1 MSKLSEALKA
11 DQFIITSEVGPCK
24 GTNIEPALEEAN
36 EFGDKVIAINVT
48 DLQSAVMR
56 IGSLATC
63 IKLKEKGFE
72 PIMQLVCRDRNRL
85 SLQSELLNAGV
96 FGIENVLCLTGD
108 HQVLGD
114 HRESKGVFD
123 LDSVQLLAAAN
134 GLMAGKD
141 LAGQELDGKPN
152 FCLGA
157 VVSPGLEPADL
168 QILKLEKKIKAGA
181 QFIQTQAVFEPDK
194 FARFMEKVK
203 HLNIPILAGI
213 IILKSVGMA
222 RFMNKNVAGVSVP
235 EDLIK
240 EIKVT
245 KDKKQKGVE
254 IAARIIR
261 EIKGLCQGI
270 HIMPLGWAKQVPEI
284 IEQAGL

>member
-1 MSKLSEALKA
+1 MSKLSESLKA
-11 DQFIITSEVGPCK
+11 GKSVITSEVGPTK
-24 GTNIEPALEEAN
+24 GTNIEPALEEAK
-36 EFGDKVIAINVT
+36 EFGNKVTAINVT

-123 LDSVQLLAAAN
+123 LDSVQLLTAAK
-134 GLMAGKD
+134 GLTQGTDMAGH
-141 LAGQELDGKPN
+141 ELNGKPN
-152 FCLGA
+152 LFLGA
-157 VVSPGLEPADL
+157 VATPGAEPVDL
-168 QILKLEKKIKAGA
+168 QFLKLEKKIKAGA

-194 FARFMEKVK
+194 FARFIEQVK
-203 HLNIPILAGI
+203 HFNVPLLAGI
-213 IILKSVGMA
+213 VVLKSVGMA
-222 RFMNKNVAGVSVP
+222 RFMNENVAGVFVP

-240 EIKVT
+240 EMKGT